1 MNKKFQDLLHSYKV
15 EVFHSEHDSNST
27 EDITRECLELTEEIL
42 EDKFHYHFHKLP
54 DAGRAEIINMINNYT
69 REALLPP
76 VVEKLVKRQ
85 MVMEKRQEAL
95 LHMIEH
101 LFEMLSS
108 EAQQTVP
115 S

>member
-69 REALLPP
+69 REAILPP
-76 VVEKLVKRQ
+76 IVEKLVQRQ
-85 MVMEKRQEAL
+85 QILDKKIEAL
-95 LHMIEH
+95 VH
-101 LFEMLSS
+101 LNETLLEVLSAS
-108 EAQQTVP
+108 DVVRT
-115 S
+115 